1 MFLVLI
7 IVPVD
12 DVAVAASA
20 EDRRTVRSY
29 TPPQISGSSITF
41 HIGSPSISGSS
52 ITFASAMGIR
62 CTNNS
67 SRLKTSSS
75 AGLH

>member
-20 EDRRTVRSY
+20 ADRRTVRSY
-29 TPPQISGSSITF
+29 TPPQ
-41 HIGSPSISGSS
+41 ISGSS